1 MKPFAVAFNVAFAVA
16 FEMKPLPEL
25 GRPLSRD
32 RPHTVVISSVVNR
45 YYNTPADEKKKVTS
59 DEKRPKGFSTTK
71 LSGGGKPPVVGR
83 EYPPV
88 VNSVE
93 ESPLSVVGREYPSVE
108 GPPNKG
114 YPVKEQRKGSIN
126 INFIMP
132 KNLPS
137 LPTSPKSPGS
147 VSGIELETPKNK
159 VRT

>member
-83 EYPPV
+83 EYP
-88 VNSVE
+88 
-93 ESPLSVVGREYPSVE
+93 SVE